1 MRIPNSL
8 HVEHGLASPI
18 WQGVFGFEWVWCGCV
33 AENFARQMAS
43 LISWHRRRAG
53 LSQIELARHAGVSRY
68 VVQDLE
74 AGAGRTTWARMLP
87 VLRA

>member
-1 MRIPNSL
+1 MQTEQL
-8 HVEHGLASPI
+8 
-18 WQGVFGFEWVWCGCV
+18 
-33 AENFARQMAS
+33 AS
-43 LISWHRRRAG
+43 LISWHRRRAE

-87 VLRA
+87 VLRALNIQLLPQGPLVDEWLTESRKAES

>member
-1 MRIPNSL
+1 MQPEQL
-8 HVEHGLASPI
+8 
-18 WQGVFGFEWVWCGCV
+18 
-33 AENFARQMAS
+33 AS

-53 LSQIELARHAGVSRY
+53 LSQVGLARHAGVSRY

-87 VLRA
+87 VLHALNLQLLPQGPLVEEWLTETKEAGA